1 VRDAVLARMA
11 RLSPAGRVLL
21 EAASVVPPPVEV
33 WLLKELAGSAVERL
47 DECLAAGV
55 LTAQGRD
62 LAFRHELARIAVEDS
77 LSPHVQL
84 DLHGKA
90 LAALRG
96 RPIGT
101 RSAARLAHHAD
112 AAGAGEAVL
121 EFAPE
126 AAVRAAAVGA
136 HREAA
141 AQYARALRFA
151 GGLSVEARGE
161 LLDARARECN
171 SIGQLTEAIKVYSEA
186 LGCHRASGDRRKE
199 GDALRAQSFVLW
211 AIGHRHEAEVAVS
224 RAVAV
229 LEELPPGPELA
240 FAYWTQSNM
249 ALYIRDLEKGVEWAS
264 LALELGQ
271 RLGHSAAIAY
281 ARMNISW
288 AAFLDDPAAGEDEL
302 ARQLEAARDA
312 GLEELAAT
320 AFTILAFGSVRFR
333 DQARARRWL
342 EPGIQYCG
350 EHDLDGWR
358 PFAIALRSEL
368 ELQEGRWDD
377 AASSAAHVLAGVE
390 PEPEEGGGVG
400 GASTVAWAVLG
411 RVRARRGDPD
421 HWAPLDRALALAQ
434 PTGELLRLAPV
445 APARAEAAWLEGHP
459 ESEAEATAAA
469 FEVALQHKDPW
480 AIGEIGYWLARTG
493 VEVELPAG
501 AAEPYALQMAGDWRG
516 AADRWAQLG
525 CPYEEALALAE
536 ADDDDALRGALAR
549 LQEMGA
555 RTAATIVA
563 RRLRQR
569 GATGLPRGPRPG
581 TQANP
586 ANLTAREVEVLAL
599 VAEGL
604 RNADIAAQL
613 FLSER
618 TVAHHVSAILR
629 KLEVQSRAHASAA
642 AVRLGIADGREHG
655 P

>member
-1 VRDAVLARMA
+1 
-11 RLSPAGRVLL
+11 
-21 EAASVVPPPVEV
+21 
-33 WLLKELAGSAVERL
+33 
-47 DECLAAGV
+47 
-55 LTAQGRD
+55 
-62 LAFRHELARIAVEDS
+62 
-77 LSPHVQL
+77 
-84 DLHGKA
+84 
-90 LAALRG
+90 
-96 RPIGT
+96 
-101 RSAARLAHHAD
+101 
-112 AAGAGEAVL
+112 
-121 EFAPE
+121 
-126 AAVRAAAVGA
+126 VRAAAVGA

-161 LLDARARECN
+161 LLDSRARECN
-171 SIGQLTEAIKVYSEA
+171 SIGQITEAIKVYGEA
-186 LGCHRASGDRRKE
+186 LECHRASGDRRKE

-211 AIGHRHEAEVAVS
+211 AAGRRRDADAAAA

-229 LEELPPGPELA
+229 LENLPPGPELA
-240 FAYWTQSNM
+240 FAYCAQSNL
-249 ALYIRDLEKGVEWAS
+249 ALYIRDLEGAVTLAS
-264 LALELGQ
+264 VALELGQ
-271 RLGHSAAIAY
+271 RVGHPAAVAY
-281 ARMNISW
+281 ARMNIAS
-288 AAFLDDPAAGEDEL
+288 AAYLDDPGSGEDEL
-302 ARQLEAARDA
+302 ARHLEAARDA
-312 GLEELAAT
+312 GLEELAGT
-320 AFTILAFGSVRFR
+320 AFTILAFGGVRFR
-333 DQARARRWL
+333 DHALARRWL

-368 ELQEGRWDD
+368 ELQEGRWDH

-390 PEPEEGGGVG
+390 PERKEGGGIG

-434 PTGELLRLAPV
+434 PTGELLRLAP
-445 APARAEAAWLEGHP
+445 AAAARAEAAWLEGHP

-469 FEVALQHKDPW
+469 FKVALQHKDPW

-493 VEVELPAG
+493 VAVELPPD

-516 AADRWAQLG
+516 AAERWAQLG

-536 ADDDDALRGALAR
+536 ADEDDALRRALGR

-555 RTAATIVA
+555 RAAAAIVA

-629 KLEVQSRAHASAA
+629 KLDVQSRAHASAA
-642 AVRLGIADGREHG
+642 AVRLGIAAGSD
-655 P
+655 